1 MITIVMTLLLACLV
15 FSFFF
20 SGSETAIISVNRYLM
35 KGLADQGETRA
46 SDLLKLLGDRQRLL
60 IMTLLGTNLANVMM
74 ALFFKEFL
82 ARLWPDIARRSII
95 GSFEAGEILSL
106 LILTPIIIVFA
117 EVLPKA
123 IFRIHADQ
131 LFSVFRHF
139 YVFFL
144 RIFWLPITLI
154 ERFAGLVPASLIEQR
169 TSLARRL
176 TRQDVINLVNPNEN
190 GTQVHTGT
198 DPEPDQKEPRD
209 DDQAPRLKTGM
220 PMDDDGLV
228 SVAADERRMVQSILE
243 LDSTC
248 AREIMTPLVDLVA
261 IQLGR
266 VDLQGFKAI
275 AQASGY
281 TRFPVYRDRIVDLTG
296 YIDVFN
302 MLRTEKEGDQLEDF
316 IEYAC
321 YVPET
326 MKVDDL
332 LQEFLGKR
340 IRNVIVVDEYG
351 GCSGWIA
358 REDILEEIVGELEDE
373 LDAPMPQIQEIGP
386 GVYLVEGRAEIDA
399 VNEIMGASFTQDDW
413 ETMSGLVMAKI
424 GRMPV
429 EGDQFTADDWEYTI
443 LEMDGHRVS
452 KVRIRRVC

>member
-1 MITIVMTLLLACLV
+1 MTLLLVCLV

-20 SGSETAIISVNRYLM
+20 SGSETAIISVNRYRM

-46 SDLLKLLGDRQRLL
+46 SELLKLLGDRQRLL

-82 ARLWPDIARRSII
+82 SRLWPDISRQSVI
-95 GSFEAGEILSL
+95 GSFEVGEILSL

-123 IFRIHADQ
+123 IFRVYADQ
-131 LFSVFRHF
+131 LFSFFR
-139 YVFFL
+139 YYYMFFL

-154 ERFAGLVPASLIEQR
+154 ERFSGLVPASLIEQR

-176 TRQDVINLVNPNEN
+176 TRQDVINLVNPVENVTKVAHGMDPDPHQNEPYEDVQSSRLNN
-190 GTQVHTGT
+190 GTGT
-198 DPEPDQKEPRD
+198 
-209 DDQAPRLKTGM
+209 
-220 PMDDDGLV
+220 DDDGLV
-228 SVAADERRMVQSILE
+228 SVASDERRMVQSILE

-261 IQLGR
+261 IQLDR

-302 MLRTEKEGDQLEDF
+302 MLRTEKDGDRLDDF

-373 LDAPMPQIQEIGP
+373 LDAPMPQIQEINP
-386 GVYLVEGRAEIDA
+386 GIYLVEGRAEIDA
-399 VNEIMGASFTQDDW
+399 VNEMLGASFSQDDW
-413 ETMSGLVMAKI
+413 ETISGLVMAKI

-429 EGDQFTADDWEYTI
+429 EGDRFTADDWEYTI
-443 LEMDGHRVS
+443 LEMGGHRVS
-452 KVRIRRVC
+452 KVRIRRVG

>member
-1 MITIVMTLLLACLV
+1 MTLLLVCLV

-20 SGSETAIISVNRYLM
+20 SGSETAIISVNRYRM

-46 SDLLKLLGDRQRLL
+46 SELLKLLGDRQRLL

-82 ARLWPDIARRSII
+82 SRLWPDISRQSVI
-95 GSFEAGEILSL
+95 GSFEVGEILSL

-123 IFRIHADQ
+123 IFRVYADQ
-131 LFSVFRHF
+131 LFSFFR
-139 YVFFL
+139 YYYMFFL

-154 ERFAGLVPASLIEQR
+154 ERFSGLVPASLIEQR

-176 TRQDVINLVNPNEN
+176 TRQDVINLVNPVENVTKVAHGMDPDPHQNEPYEDVQSSRLNN
-190 GTQVHTGT
+190 GTGT
-198 DPEPDQKEPRD
+198 
-209 DDQAPRLKTGM
+209 
-220 PMDDDGLV
+220 DDDGLV
-228 SVAADERRMVQSILE
+228 SVASDERRMVQSILE

-261 IQLGR
+261 IQLDR

-302 MLRTEKEGDQLEDF
+302 MLRTEKDGDRLDDF

-326 MKVDDL
+326 MKVDD
-332 LQEFLGKR
+332 
-340 IRNVIVVDEYG
+340 
-351 GCSGWIA
+351 
-358 REDILEEIVGELEDE
+358 
-373 LDAPMPQIQEIGP
+373 
-386 GVYLVEGRAEIDA
+386 
-399 VNEIMGASFTQDDW
+399 
-413 ETMSGLVMAKI
+413 
-424 GRMPV
+424 
-429 EGDQFTADDWEYTI
+429 
-443 LEMDGHRVS
+443 
-452 KVRIRRVC
+452 